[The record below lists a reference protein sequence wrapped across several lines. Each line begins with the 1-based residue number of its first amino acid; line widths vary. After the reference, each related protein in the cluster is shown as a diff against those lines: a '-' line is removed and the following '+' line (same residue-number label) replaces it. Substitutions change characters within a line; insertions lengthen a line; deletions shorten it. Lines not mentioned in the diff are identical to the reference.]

1 MKISYKKYLKK
12 NNLWLITELFP
23 PEETSTSY
31 IFGEIANVLA
41 DKYQVNVI
49 CGPEIYDYNKKR
61 DTNNPFIFNEGIRVL
76 RVKGI
81 TENKN
86 NTFSRVKKFL
96 LMSNR
101 LYKIAKQNIKEG
113 DKVLMATNPF
123 PLIIPMGRLRRN
135 RNFELNVLVHDV
147 FPEPLEFRMKLPSFV
162 YSVLYRMFGKAYASA
177 DLLISL
183 GRDMTELLRS
193 KTAAYNPSLRIEQI
207 ENWGDV
213 ESIKRQDRSPSIPA
227 DKLVIQYAGNIGEA
241 QGVQEFINHVNA
253 IRNNH
258 LLFSI
263 WGTGSEENKIKDY
276 VDKNNLNEY
285 VEFNGPYFR
294 SQQSNVLNRCDMALV
309 SLRNKILGIGVP
321 SKTYNILAAG
331 KPILFVGP
339 LKSEIAQM
347 IQENDIGYCFDEF
360 DYDGIEQFISS
371 LSSDNIMDFQ
381 TKGIKARKLA
391 EKKYSKEI
399 ILNRFKELI

>member
-1 MKISYKKYLKK
+1 MAKQI
-12 NNLWLITELFP
+12 LWLITELFP
-23 PEETSTSY
+23 PEETSTAY
-31 IFGEIANVLA
+31 IFGEIANALV
-41 DKYQVNVI
+41 DKYSVKVI
-49 CGPEIYDYNKKR
+49 CGPEIYDKNKKINKESTFVLDQSIEVFR
-61 DTNNPFIFNEGIRVL
+61 VDGIA
-76 RVKGI
+76 
-81 TENKN
+81 ENKRSVV
-86 NTFSRVKKFL
+86 SRVKKFL
-96 LMSNR
+96 LMSER
-101 LYKIAKQNIKEG
+101 LYRLAKQNIKEG

-123 PLIIPMGRLRRN
+123 PLIIPIGRLRRN
-135 RNFELNVLVHDV
+135 REFELNVLVHDV
-147 FPEPLEFRMKLPSFV
+147 FPEPLEFRMNLPSPV
-162 YSVLYRMFGKAYASA
+162 YKFLYRLFGKAYASA

-193 KTAAYNPSLRIEQI
+193 KTTAYNPSLRIEQI

-381 TKGIKARKLA
+381 TKGIKARKLV